1 MARFYFH
8 VLNDVSFTP
17 DEDGIELADMS
28 AMQSHLR
35 RILAELTA
43 DELALGRDAVNLCIM
58 VDDDQGIRVADTK
71 ATTKIVASHNPFV
84 AADRLSDS

>member
-1 MARFYFH
+1 MILIN
-8 VLNDVSFTP
+8 VL
-17 DEDGIELADMS
+17 
-28 AMQSHLR
+28 MQHKV
-35 RILAELTA
+35 ANYLTA